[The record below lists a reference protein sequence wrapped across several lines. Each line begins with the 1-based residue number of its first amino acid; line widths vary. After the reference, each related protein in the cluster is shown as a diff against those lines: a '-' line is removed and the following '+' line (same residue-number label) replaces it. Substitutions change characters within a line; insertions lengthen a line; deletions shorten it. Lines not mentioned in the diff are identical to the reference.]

1 MSSRGD
7 RDLVRRV
14 TAAAQPV
21 RPTLSV
27 LFVDPDMESAER
39 LAVVLRRHSAV
50 AVVATATGAFEAM
63 AVRMP
68 SLIVTELDL
77 PDRSGLDLLAS
88 LRQNPAT
95 RHVLLMVV
103 TRRSGV
109 RDKIN
114 AFQAGA
120 DDYLVKPL
128 SPQQFEMHV
137 RALSLFRQVLPG

>member
-1 MSSRGD
+1 MGRND
-7 RDLVRRV
+7 RDTLRRM
-14 TAAAQPV
+14 TGTAQPA
-21 RPTLSV
+21 RPVLSV
-27 LFVDPDMESAER
+27 LFVDPDMESVER
-39 LAVVLRRHSAV
+39 LAGPLRRTAAV
-50 AVVATATGAFEAM
+50 AVATTATAAFAAM

-77 PDRSGLDLLAS
+77 PDTSGLDLLGS
-88 LRQNPAT
+88 LRQNSAT

-109 RDKIN
+109 RDKIL

-128 SPQQFEMHV
+128 SSQQFEMHV
-137 RALSLFRQVLPG
+137 QLLSRFRQVLPG

>member
-1 MSSRGD
+1 MSRGD
-7 RDLVRRV
+7 HDLIRRA
-14 TAAAQPV
+14 TSTAQPA
-21 RPTLSV
+21 RPLLSV
-27 LFVDPDMESAER
+27 LFVDPDMDSAER
-39 LAVVLRRHSAV
+39 LAGVLRRHSAV
-50 AVVATATGAFEAM
+50 AVVQTAAGAFEAM
-63 AVRMP
+63 TVRMP

-77 PDRSGLDLLAS
+77 PDMQGVDLLAR

-95 RHVLLMVV
+95 RNVLLMVV
-103 TRRSGV
+103 TRRTGV
-109 RDKIN
+109 RDKIG